1 MIQYSVKK
9 LQLKLFIYDKYNKN
23 KGGMKLKKIL
33 LLLFL
38 ILSVFSCRKKE
49 NPDTSANKEE
59 TVKNEKVEETEK
71 TKEKSVEEQI
81 KEMVNI
87 WNEASSN
94 ADFETLEKILGDK
107 IEYYQSSVTKAYYIS
122 DQKKF
127 FEKNPVYGQK
137 IKGDITVTQISNKQV
152 KAEFIKEVTTKKG
165 TKDYPSYL
173 IFANVNG
180 EWKLILESDKV
191 SDANAENQKK
201 RAAENPNKSKYKYE
215 EPVTIVG
222 TFGIKKVETENGIA
236 KPYVI
241 TLNTPIKVVAD
252 EGDDVNETETN
263 QNMIQLALTDEHIN
277 YLKSK
282 NAYGKWIQITGT
294 FYHSHTM
301 YHYTPVL
308 MSVSEVKILN

>member
-1 MIQYSVKK
+1 M
-9 LQLKLFIYDKYNKN
+9 
-23 KGGMKLKKIL
+23 KKIL
-33 LLLFL
+33 LLILL
-38 ILSVFSCRKKE
+38 ILSAFSCGKKE
-49 NPDTSANKEE
+49 NPDASVNREE
-59 TVKNEKVEETEK
+59 TVKKEKVEETEK

-94 ADFETLEKILGDK
+94 ADFDTLEKILGDK

-252 EGDDVNETETN
+252 EGDDVNETENN

-282 NAYGKWIQITGT
+282 NAYGKRIQITGT

>member
-1 MIQYSVKK
+1 MQMDV
-9 LQLKLFIYDKYNKN
+9 N
-23 KGGMKLKKIL
+23 KLKKIL
-33 LLLFL
+33 LLMLL
-38 ILSVFSCRKKE
+38 ILSTFSCGKKE
-49 NPDTSANKEE
+49 NSNKSDNKEE
-59 TVKNEKVEETEK
+59 TVKKEKTEETEN

-94 ADFETLEKILGDK
+94 ADFDTLEKILGDK

-127 FEKNPVYGQK
+127 FEKNPIYGQK

-191 SDANAENQKK
+191 SDTNAENQKK

-252 EGDDVNETETN
+252 EGDDINQTESN
-263 QNMIQLALTDEHIN
+263 QNMIQLALSDEHIN

-282 NAYGKWIQITGT
+282 NAYGKRIQITGT

>member
-1 MIQYSVKK
+1 MQMDVI
-9 LQLKLFIYDKYNKN
+9 
-23 KGGMKLKKIL
+23 KLKKIL
-33 LLLFL
+33 LLMLL
-38 ILSVFSCRKKE
+38 ILSTFSCGKKE
-49 NPDTSANKEE
+49 SSNKSDNKEE
-59 TVKNEKVEETEK
+59 TVKKEKTEETEN

-137 IKGDITVTQISNKQV
+137 IKGDITVTQISNKQA

-180 EWKLILESDKV
+180 EWKLILESDTV
-191 SDANAENQKK
+191 SDANIENRKK
-201 RAAENPNKSKYKYE
+201 RAAENPNKSKYKYD

-222 TFGIKKVETENGIA
+222 TFGIKKVETENGTA

-282 NAYGKWIQITGT
+282 NAYGKRIQITGT

>member
-1 MIQYSVKK
+1 M
-9 LQLKLFIYDKYNKN
+9 
-23 KGGMKLKKIL
+23 KKIL
-33 LLLFL
+33 LLILL
-38 ILSVFSCRKKE
+38 ILSAFSCGKKE
-49 NPDTSANKEE
+49 NPDASVNREE
-59 TVKNEKVEETEK
+59 TVKKEKVEETEK

-94 ADFETLEKILGDK
+94 ADFDTLEKILGDK

-222 TFGIKKVETENGIA
+222 TFGIKKVETESGIA

-252 EGDDVNETETN
+252 EGDDVNETENN

-282 NAYGKWIQITGT
+282 NAYGKRIQITGT

>member
-1 MIQYSVKK
+1 M
-9 LQLKLFIYDKYNKN
+9 
-23 KGGMKLKKIL
+23 KKIL
-33 LLLFL
+33 LLILL
-38 ILSVFSCRKKE
+38 ILSAFSCGKKE
-49 NPDTSANKEE
+49 NPDASVNREE
-59 TVKNEKVEETEK
+59 TVKKEKVEETEK

-94 ADFETLEKILGDK
+94 ADFDTLEKILGDK

-137 IKGDITVTQISNKQV
+137 IKGDITVTQISNKQA

-252 EGDDVNETETN
+252 EGDDVNETENN

-282 NAYGKWIQITGT
+282 NAYGKRIQITGT

>member
-1 MIQYSVKK
+1 M
-9 LQLKLFIYDKYNKN
+9 L
-23 KGGMKLKKIL
+23 
-33 LLLFL
+33 L
-38 ILSVFSCRKKE
+38 ILSTFSCGKKE
-49 NPDTSANKEE
+49 NSNKSDNKEE
-59 TVKNEKVEETEK
+59 TVKKEKTEETEN

-127 FEKNPVYGQK
+127 FEKNPIYGQK

-180 EWKLILESDKV
+180 EWKLILESDLI
-191 SDANAENQKK
+191 SDKNIENKQKQAN
-201 RAAENPNKSKYKYE
+201 ENPNKSKYKYD

-222 TFGIKKVETENGIA
+222 TFGIKKFETENGSVR
-236 KPYVI
+236 PYVI
-241 TLNTPIKVVAD
+241 TLNTPITVIANGGND
-252 EGDDVNETETN
+252 FDETETN
-263 QNMIQLALTDEHIN
+263 QNLIQLALSEEQLK

-282 NAYGKWIQITGT
+282 NAFGKRIQVTGT
-294 FYHSHTM
+294 FFHSHTG
-301 YHYTPVL
+301 HHFTPVL
-308 MSVSEVKILN
+308 MTVSEVKILN

>member
-1 MIQYSVKK
+1 
-9 LQLKLFIYDKYNKN
+9 
-23 KGGMKLKKIL
+23 LKKIL
-33 LLLFL
+33 LLILL
-38 ILSVFSCRKKE
+38 ILSAFSCGKKE

-59 TVKNEKVEETEK
+59 TVKKEKVEETVK

-137 IKGDITVTQISNKQV
+137 IKGDITVTQISNKQA

-191 SDANAENQKK
+191 SDANVENQKK
-201 RAAENPNKSKYKYE
+201 RAAEIYGKEIAAISKADRRYSSG
-215 EPVTIVG
+215 VR
-222 TFGIKKVETENGIA
+222 VEGYRERT
-236 KPYVI
+236 VI
-241 TLNTPIKVVAD
+241 TGYAPAD
-252 EGDDVNETETN
+252 SAHLRYFKTKGNIYKAISIAV
-263 QNMIQLALTDEHIN
+263 II
-277 YLKSK
+277 
-282 NAYGKWIQITGT
+282 
-294 FYHSHTM
+294 FYIIFAFT
-301 YHYTPVL
+301 Y
-308 MSVSEVKILN
+308 K

>member
-1 MIQYSVKK
+1 MRMDVI
-9 LQLKLFIYDKYNKN
+9 
-23 KGGMKLKKIL
+23 KLKKIL
-33 LLLFL
+33 LLSLL
-38 ILSVFSCRKKE
+38 IILIFSCGKKE
-49 NPDTSANKEE
+49 NSNKSDNKEKI
-59 TVKNEKVEETEK
+59 VKKENAEEMEKS
-71 TKEKSVEEQI
+71 KEKSVEEQI

-94 ADFETLEKILGDK
+94 ADFDTLEKILGDK

-127 FEKNPVYGQK
+127 FEKNPIYGQK

-180 EWKLILESDKV
+180 EWKLILENDTV
-191 SDANAENQKK
+191 SDANIENRKK
-201 RAAENPNKSKYKYE
+201 RAAENPNKSIYKYDI
-215 EPVTIVG
+215 PITIVG

-252 EGDDVNETETN
+252 EGDDINETETN
-263 QNMIQLALTDEHIN
+263 QNTIQLALTDAHIT

-282 NAYGKWIQITGT
+282 NAYGKRIQVTGT
-294 FYHSHTM
+294 FYHWHSIYHHT
-301 YHYTPVL
+301 PAL

>member
-1 MIQYSVKK
+1 M
-9 LQLKLFIYDKYNKN
+9 
-23 KGGMKLKKIL
+23 KKIL
-33 LLLFL
+33 LL
-38 ILSVFSCRKKE
+38 ILLVLSAFSCGKKE
-49 NPDTSANKEE
+49 NPDTSVNKEE
-59 TVKNEKVEETEK
+59 TVKKEKVEETEK

-137 IKGDITVTQISNKQV
+137 IKGDITVTQISNKQA

-180 EWKLILESDKV
+180 EWKLILESDLI
-191 SDANAENQKK
+191 SDKNIENKQKQAN
-201 RAAENPNKSKYKYE
+201 ENPNKSKYKYD

-222 TFGIKKVETENGIA
+222 TFGIKKFETENGSA
-236 KPYVI
+236 RPYII
-241 TLNTPIKVVAD
+241 TLNTPITVVANGEND
-252 EGDDVNETETN
+252 FDETETN
-263 QNMIQLALTDEHIN
+263 QNLIQLALSEEQLK

-282 NAYGKWIQITGT
+282 NAFGKRIQVTGT
-294 FYHSHTM
+294 FFHSHTG
-301 YHYTPVL
+301 HHFTPVL
-308 MSVSEVKILN
+308 MTVSEVKILN

>member
-1 MIQYSVKK
+1 M
-9 LQLKLFIYDKYNKN
+9 
-23 KGGMKLKKIL
+23 KKIL
-33 LLLFL
+33 LLILL
-38 ILSVFSCRKKE
+38 ILSAFSCGKKE

-59 TVKNEKVEETEK
+59 TVKKEKVEETVK

-137 IKGDITVTQISNKQV
+137 IKGDITVTQISNKQA

-191 SDANAENQKK
+191 SDANVENQKK
-201 RAAENPNKSKYKYE
+201 RAAENPNKSKYKYD

-222 TFGIKKVETENGIA
+222 TFGIKKFETENGIV
-236 KPYVI
+236 KPYII
-241 TLNTPIKVVAD
+241 TLSNPITVVANGGND
-252 EGDDVNETETN
+252 FDETETN
-263 QNMIQLALTDEHIN
+263 QNLIQLALSEEQLK

-282 NAYGKWIQITGT
+282 NAFGKRIQVTGT
-294 FYHSHTM
+294 FFNSHTG
-301 YHYTPVL
+301 HHFTPVL
-308 MSVSEVKILN
+308 ISVSEVKILN

>member
-1 MIQYSVKK
+1 
-9 LQLKLFIYDKYNKN
+9 
-23 KGGMKLKKIL
+23 MKLKKIL

-38 ILSVFSCRKKE
+38 ILSVFSCGKKE
-49 NPDTSANKEE
+49 NSDTSASKEKEVKKEKAVKTEDESKKEE
-59 TVKNEKVEETEK
+59 TV
-71 TKEKSVEEQI
+71 EEQI
-81 KEMVNI
+81 IKMVNI
-87 WNEASSN
+87 WNDASSN
-94 ADFETLEKILGDK
+94 ADFDTLEKILGNK
-107 IEYYQSSVTKAYYIS
+107 IEYYQSSVTKDYYIS

-127 FEKNPVYGQK
+127 FAKNPVYGQK
-137 IKGDITVTQISNKQV
+137 IKGDITVTQISNKQA

-191 SDANAENQKK
+191 SDANVENQKK
-201 RAAENPNKSKYKYE
+201 RAAENPNKSKYKYD

-222 TFGIKKVETENGIA
+222 TFGIKKFETKNGIA

-252 EGDDVNETETN
+252 EGDDVNQTESN
-263 QNMIQLALTDEHIN
+263 QNMIQLALSDEHIN

-282 NAYGKWIQITGT
+282 NAYGKRIQVTGT
-294 FYHSHTM
+294 FYYWHSI

>member
-1 MIQYSVKK
+1 M
-9 LQLKLFIYDKYNKN
+9 
-23 KGGMKLKKIL
+23 KKIL
-33 LLLFL
+33 LLILL
-38 ILSVFSCRKKE
+38 ILSAFSCGKKE

-59 TVKNEKVEETEK
+59 TVKKEKVEETEK
-71 TKEKSVEEQI
+71 TKEKSVEEHI

-94 ADFETLEKILGDK
+94 ADFDTLEKILGDK

-137 IKGDITVTQISNKQV
+137 IKGDITVTQISNKQA

-180 EWKLILESDKV
+180 EWKLILESDLI
-191 SDANAENQKK
+191 SDKNIENKQKQAN
-201 RAAENPNKSKYKYE
+201 ENPNKSKYKYD

-222 TFGIKKVETENGIA
+222 TFGIKKFETENGSA
-236 KPYVI
+236 RPYII
-241 TLNTPIKVVAD
+241 TLNTPITVVANGEND
-252 EGDDVNETETN
+252 FDETETN
-263 QNMIQLALTDEHIN
+263 QNLIQLALSEEQLK

-282 NAYGKWIQITGT
+282 NAFGKRIQVTGT
-294 FYHSHTM
+294 FFHSHTG
-301 YHYTPVL
+301 HHFTPVL
-308 MSVSEVKILN
+308 MTVSEVKILN

>member
-1 MIQYSVKK
+1 M
-9 LQLKLFIYDKYNKN
+9 
-23 KGGMKLKKIL
+23 KKIL
-33 LLLFL
+33 LLILL
-38 ILSVFSCRKKE
+38 ILSGFSCGKKE

-59 TVKNEKVEETEK
+59 IVKKEKVEETEK

-94 ADFETLEKILGDK
+94 ADFDTLEKILGDK

-191 SDANAENQKK
+191 SDANVENQKK

-282 NAYGKWIQITGT
+282 NAYGKRIQITGT

>member
-1 MIQYSVKK
+1 M
-9 LQLKLFIYDKYNKN
+9 
-23 KGGMKLKKIL
+23 KKIL
-33 LLLFL
+33 LLILL
-38 ILSVFSCRKKE
+38 ILSSFSCGKKE
-49 NPDTSANKEE
+49 NPDTSSNKEE
-59 TVKNEKVEETEK
+59 TVKKENVEETEK

-94 ADFETLEKILGDK
+94 ADFDTLEKILGDK

-191 SDANAENQKK
+191 SDANVENQKK

-252 EGDDVNETETN
+252 EGDDVNETENN

-282 NAYGKWIQITGT
+282 NAYGKRIQITGT

>member
-1 MIQYSVKK
+1 M
-9 LQLKLFIYDKYNKN
+9 
-23 KGGMKLKKIL
+23 KKIL
-33 LLLFL
+33 LLILL
-38 ILSVFSCRKKE
+38 ILSGFSCGKKE

-59 TVKNEKVEETEK
+59 IVKKEKVEETEK

-94 ADFETLEKILGDK
+94 ADFDTLEKILGDK

-127 FEKNPVYGQK
+127 FEKNPVYDQK

-191 SDANAENQKK
+191 SDANVENQKK

-282 NAYGKWIQITGT
+282 NAYGKRIQITGT

>member
-1 MIQYSVKK
+1 
-9 LQLKLFIYDKYNKN
+9 
-23 KGGMKLKKIL
+23 LKKIL
-33 LLLFL
+33 LLILL
-38 ILSVFSCRKKE
+38 ILSAFSCGKKE
-49 NPDTSANKEE
+49 NPDASVNREE
-59 TVKNEKVEETEK
+59 TVKKEKVEETEK

-94 ADFETLEKILGDK
+94 ADFDTLEKILGDK

-252 EGDDVNETETN
+252 EGDDVNETENN

-282 NAYGKWIQITGT
+282 NAYGKRIQITGT

>member
-1 MIQYSVKK
+1 M
-9 LQLKLFIYDKYNKN
+9 
-23 KGGMKLKKIL
+23 KKIL
-33 LLLFL
+33 LLILL
-38 ILSVFSCRKKE
+38 ILSAFSCGKKE
-49 NPDTSANKEE
+49 NPDTSVNKEE
-59 TVKNEKVEETEK
+59 TVKKEKVEETEK

-137 IKGDITVTQISNKQV
+137 IKGDITVTQISNKQA

-201 RAAENPNKSKYKYE
+201 RAAENPNKSKYKYD

-222 TFGIKKVETENGIA
+222 TFGIKKFETENGIV
-236 KPYVI
+236 KPYII
-241 TLNTPIKVVAD
+241 TLSNPITVVANGGND
-252 EGDDVNETETN
+252 FDETETN
-263 QNMIQLALTDEHIN
+263 QNLIQLALSEEHLN

-282 NAYGKWIQITGT
+282 NAFGKRIQITGT
-294 FYHSHTM
+294 FFHSHTG
-301 YHYTPVL
+301 HHFTPVL
-308 MSVSEVKILN
+308 ISVSEVKILN

>member
-1 MIQYSVKK
+1 M
-9 LQLKLFIYDKYNKN
+9 L
-23 KGGMKLKKIL
+23 
-33 LLLFL
+33 L
-38 ILSVFSCRKKE
+38 ILSTFSCGKKE
-49 NPDTSANKEE
+49 NSNKSDNKEE
-59 TVKNEKVEETEK
+59 TVKKEKTEETEN

-94 ADFETLEKILGDK
+94 ADFDTLEKILGDK

-127 FEKNPVYGQK
+127 FEKNPIYGQK

-252 EGDDVNETETN
+252 EGDDINQTESN
-263 QNMIQLALTDEHIN
+263 QNMIQLALSDEHIN

-282 NAYGKWIQITGT
+282 NAYGKRIQITGT

>member
-1 MIQYSVKK
+1 M
-9 LQLKLFIYDKYNKN
+9 
-23 KGGMKLKKIL
+23 KKIL
-33 LLLFL
+33 LLILL
-38 ILSVFSCRKKE
+38 ILSAFSCGKKE

-59 TVKNEKVEETEK
+59 TVKKEKVEETEK

-94 ADFETLEKILGDK
+94 ADFDTLDKILGDK

-180 EWKLILESDKV
+180 EWKLILESDLI
-191 SDANAENQKK
+191 SDKNIENKQKQAN
-201 RAAENPNKSKYKYE
+201 ENPNKSKYKYD

-222 TFGIKKVETENGIA
+222 TFGIKKFETENGSA
-236 KPYVI
+236 RPYII
-241 TLNTPIKVVAD
+241 TLNTPITVVANGEND
-252 EGDDVNETETN
+252 FDETETN
-263 QNMIQLALTDEHIN
+263 QNLIQLALSEEQLK

-282 NAYGKWIQITGT
+282 NAFGKRIQVTGT
-294 FYHSHTM
+294 FFHSHTG
-301 YHYTPVL
+301 HHFTPVL
-308 MSVSEVKILN
+308 MTVSEVKILN

>member
-1 MIQYSVKK
+1 MDV
-9 LQLKLFIYDKYNKN
+9 N
-23 KGGMKLKKIL
+23 KLKKIL
-33 LLLFL
+33 LLMLL
-38 ILSVFSCRKKE
+38 ILSTFSCGKKE
-49 NPDTSANKEE
+49 NSNKSDNKEE
-59 TVKNEKVEETEK
+59 TVKKEKTEETEN

-94 ADFETLEKILGDK
+94 ADFDTLEKILGDK

-127 FEKNPVYGQK
+127 FEKNPIYGQK

-282 NAYGKWIQITGT
+282 NAYGKRIQITGT

>member
-1 MIQYSVKK
+1 M
-9 LQLKLFIYDKYNKN
+9 
-23 KGGMKLKKIL
+23 KKIL
-33 LLLFL
+33 LLILL
-38 ILSVFSCRKKE
+38 ILSGFSCGKKE
-49 NPDTSANKEE
+49 NPDTSVNKEE
-59 TVKNEKVEETEK
+59 TVKKEKVEETEK

-94 ADFETLEKILGDK
+94 ADFDTLEKILGDK

-191 SDANAENQKK
+191 SDANVENQKK

-222 TFGIKKVETENGIA
+222 TFGIKKVETENGIV

-282 NAYGKWIQITGT
+282 NAYGKRIQITGT